1 MPEFLGPSQIKKLL
15 TSTLVSQTFLGV
27 DVGSS
32 CVGLAIAQH
41 GTKMAFPLSW
51 FKRRNPLEDARVVH
65 DILIANGVDVCV
77 FGYPLTLQG
86 GEGEN
91 CRNVAL
97 FVRGLQQQGVFLDT
111 KVHSCLF
118 WDERFSTQMAKRVVL
133 RTRQNLRDLR
143 DPTKDEMKKEVDKYS
158 AAFLLQTVLDRFP

>member
-1 MPEFLGPSQIKKLL
+1 MPEFLGPSQIEKLL
-15 TSTLVSQTFLGV
+15 TRAVVTETFLGV

-41 GTKMAFPLSW
+41 GSKMAFPLSW
-51 FKRRNPLEDARVVH
+51 FKRRKPQEDAKVVH
-65 DILIANGVDVCV
+65 NVLISNRIDVCV
-77 FGYPLTLQG
+77 FGYPLTLSG

-97 FVRGLQQQGVFLDT
+97 FVKGLLQNGAFLDT

-133 RTRQNLRDLR
+133 RTKENLRDLR
-143 DPTKDEMKKEVDKYS
+143 DPSKDEMKKEVDKYS